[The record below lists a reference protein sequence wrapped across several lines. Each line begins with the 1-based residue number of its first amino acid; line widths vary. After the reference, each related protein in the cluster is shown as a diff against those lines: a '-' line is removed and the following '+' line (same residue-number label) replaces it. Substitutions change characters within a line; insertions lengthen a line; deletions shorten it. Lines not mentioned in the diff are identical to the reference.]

1 MALSK
6 FLQRPPGYVVS
17 STLCALSGFSFGI
30 ETSIIGPILVMDDFR
45 RTVGGSDHPTI
56 QGLIVSSLILAA
68 AFSSLVAGRL
78 ADGVGR
84 VRGIAIGTLI
94 FAVGAAL
101 QAGSVNLAMFIVGRI
116 VEGVG
121 EGLYVGPMIVYI
133 TEISTPKYRAALTTA
148 PQLFHTL
155 GLVVGFFTCYGTE
168 SMASSFSWRLPLIIL
183 AVYSFVFTA
192 MALVV
197 LPESPRWLTLRGRG
211 NETAAVWDRL
221 GVELADREKA
231 VGQLSETTS
240 SDGDDEKN
248 EKTQSKNED
257 EHARRTPGDTEPTRD
272 EPKQVTIWEAFSDPN
287 TRPQLLA
294 GLFLMGMIQM
304 SGIDGVLFY
313 APLVFQQAGL
323 TSNQASFL
331 ASGVS
336 GIVIFAVTI
345 PATIWA
351 DSWGRRPSL
360 ILGGVSMAVLMFL
373 IGGLYAGHTVHADAG
388 AGRWVVIVA
397 IYVYIVIFCISWAI
411 HVKVFAAEIQP
422 KRTRATATGM
432 AYVSYSLTNFLVAL
446 IVPIMLA
453 ATDSGAY
460 FLFGGCL
467 LLTAVVC
474 FLYMPETRGRSLDEI
489 EGSFHSKGLF
499 RGVRKSTN
507 AA

>member
-1 MALSK
+1 MELSK
-6 FLQRPPGYVVS
+6 LFQRLPGYVVS
-17 STLCALSGFSFGI
+17 SILCALSGFSFGI

-45 RTVGGSDHPTI
+45 HTIGGSSQATV

-78 ADGVGR
+78 ADAVGR
-84 VRGIAIGTLI
+84 VRGIAIGTII

-101 QAGSVNLAMFIVGRI
+101 QAGSINIAMFVVGRI

-133 TEISTPKYRAALTTA
+133 TEISTPQHRATLTTA
-148 PQLFHTL
+148 PQLLHTL
-155 GLVVGFFTCYGTE
+155 GLVVGFFACYGTTNIP
-168 SMASSFSWRLPLIIL
+168 SSLSWRLPLILL
-183 AVYSFVFTA
+183 AGYSFAFTI
-192 MALVV
+192 MAVLV

-211 NETAAVWDRL
+211 NETAAIWDKL
-221 GVELADREKA
+221 GVDPVDREKI
-231 VGQLSETTS
+231 VGQLSDN
-240 SDGDDEKN
+240 SDVDNERREIKDEKQVPDTAGETKQTPN
-248 EKTQSKNED
+248 ES
-257 EHARRTPGDTEPTRD
+257 
-272 EPKQVTIWEAFSDPN
+272 KQVTILEALSDPN

-294 GLFLMGMIQM
+294 GLFLMGMIQL

-336 GIVIFAVTI
+336 GIIIFAVTI

-373 IGGLYAGHTVHADAG
+373 IAGLYTGDTVHENVG
-388 AGRWVVIVA
+388 AGRWIVIVA
-397 IYVYIVIFCISWAI
+397 IYIYIVIFCISWAI

-432 AYVSYSLTNFLVAL
+432 AYVSYSLSNFLVAL

-453 ATDSGAY
+453 KTVYGAY

-467 LLTAVVC
+467 AMTAAVC
-474 FLYMPETRGRSLDEI
+474 WLFMPETRGRSLDEI
-489 EGSFHSKGLF
+489 EESFHHKGHL
-499 RGVRKSTN
+499 RGVRQR
-507 AA
+507 AGGD

>member
-1 MALSK
+1 M
-6 FLQRPPGYVVS
+6 
-17 STLCALSGFSFGI
+17 
-30 ETSIIGPILVMDDFR
+30 
-45 RTVGGSDHPTI
+45 
-56 QGLIVSSLILAA
+56 
-68 AFSSLVAGRL
+68 
-78 ADGVGR
+78 
-84 VRGIAIGTLI
+84 
-94 FAVGAAL
+94 
-101 QAGSVNLAMFIVGRI
+101 
-116 VEGVG
+116 
-121 EGLYVGPMIVYI
+121 
-133 TEISTPKYRAALTTA
+133 
-148 PQLFHTL
+148 
-155 GLVVGFFTCYGTE
+155 
-168 SMASSFSWRLPLIIL
+168 
-183 AVYSFVFTA
+183 
-192 MALVV
+192 
-197 LPESPRWLTLRGRG
+197 
-211 NETAAVWDRL
+211 
-221 GVELADREKA
+221 
-231 VGQLSETTS
+231 
-240 SDGDDEKN
+240 
-248 EKTQSKNED
+248 
-257 EHARRTPGDTEPTRD
+257 
-272 EPKQVTIWEAFSDPN
+272 
-287 TRPQLLA
+287 
-294 GLFLMGMIQM
+294 
-304 SGIDGVLFY
+304 
-313 APLVFQQAGL
+313 FQQAGL